1 MKSFRN
7 LVEDLEE
14 KLYKNIF
21 KFTEADAQA
30 AAHMLGLQF
39 VPLKE
44 LTKKKDRQPN
54 EVCPCQ
60 FLKGLNTELE
70 HINIT
75 GGNLLATAKIALVHL
90 LELPDYYTRLE
101 KMEKGKK

>member
-14 KLYKNIF
+14 KLDKNIF
-21 KFTEADAQA
+21 SFTEADAQA

-44 LTKKKDRQPN
+44 LMKK
-54 EVCPCQ
+54 
-60 FLKGLNTELE
+60 L
-70 HINIT
+70 
-75 GGNLLATAKIALVHL
+75 
-90 LELPDYYTRLE
+90 
-101 KMEKGKK
+101 